1 MEALVLEKKLTLS
14 LRNIDI
20 NNSVSSHDVKI
31 KMHTVGICGSDIH
44 YYEHG
49 KIGKWEV
56 KSPMILGHEGSGT
69 IIEIGDKVKN
79 LKVGDRVCIEPQI
92 VDKRSKEY
100 KLGIY
105 NYDQNVEFW
114 ATPPIHGCLI
124 PEVIFPDDMVFKI
137 PDNLSFAEGAMVE
150 PLAVGMQGATKSK
163 IKPGQIAL
171 VMGCGPI
178 GLVTAL
184 AALAG
189 GCSRVYIADILSE
202 KLKVC
207 ENYPDIIPVD
217 LKKTD
222 LSKKILEETNNWGVD
237 KFFECSGAVKAY
249 ESIYQCCSPGATV
262 ILIGNNAVPVP
273 MDWAILFSK
282 GLEFQTVHRYSHQYE
297 NAIRLLDSK
306 KINVKP
312 LITKTFKFKESIEA
326 FERAA
331 QHRPNDI
338 KLQILLD
345 NN

>member
-1 MEALVLEKKLTLS
+1 
-14 LRNIDI
+14 
-20 NNSVSSHDVKI
+20 
-31 KMHTVGICGSDIH
+31 
-44 YYEHG
+44 
-49 KIGKWEV
+49 
-56 KSPMILGHEGSGT
+56 
-69 IIEIGDKVKN
+69 
-79 LKVGDRVCIEPQI
+79 
-92 VDKRSKEY
+92 
-100 KLGIY
+100 
-105 NYDQNVEFW
+105 
-114 ATPPIHGCLI
+114 
-124 PEVIFPDDMVFKI
+124 
-137 PDNLSFAEGAMVE
+137 MVE
-150 PLAVGMQGATKSK
+150 PLAVGMQGATKAK

-312 LITKTFKFKESIEA
+312 
-326 FERAA
+326 
-331 QHRPNDI
+331 
-338 KLQILLD
+338 
-345 NN
+345 